1 MCKKFVA
8 GAAIASGLLVAVST
22 GCGRPVS
29 ASPRPEPQAALNIR
43 EKLLAGAGDAAPAEA
58 AASEATGTGW
68 GTLRGSFKFVG
79 TPPAPIKLNVDKDL
93 SVCGKGSGILDNSLL
108 VASDGGIANIV
119 LYARNAKR
127 VNESAQPLPA
137 DNAATPVEFDQKG
150 CMFLT
155 HVVAIQVGRKME
167 VKNSDPLGHNT
178 KIDPAKGLPFNQSV
192 PSGTP
197 LVYVPTAEE
206 AFPATV
212 ACSIHPWMR
221 AYMLPRKDKYFAVTA
236 ADGSFEIANLPAGEE
251 LEIQVWHERAAGSQG
266 ALMLDNKDL
275 KWTNKGRFK
284 IKLEADKITPLEL
297 NVPAAAFTSK
307 Q

>member
-1 MCKKFVA
+1 VA
-8 GAAIASGLLVAVST
+8 LD
-22 GCGRPVS
+22 
-29 ASPRPEPQAALNIR
+29 IR
-43 EKLLAGAGDAAPAEA
+43 EKLLAGAEAAPTEG

-68 GTLRGSFKFVG
+68 GTLRGTFKFAG
-79 TPPAPIKLNVDKDL
+79 TPPAPTKLNVDKDL
-93 SVCGKGSGILDNSLL
+93 GVCGKGAGILDNSLL

-119 LYARNAKR
+119 LYARAKR
-127 VNESAQPLPA
+127 VNEAAQPLKAENSAP
-137 DNAATPVEFDQKG
+137 TIEFDQKG

-155 HVVAIQVGRKME
+155 HVVALQVGQKME

-178 KIDPAKGLPFNQSV
+178 KIDPAKGFPFNQSV

-197 LVYVPTAEE
+197 LAYVPTAEE

-251 LEIQVWHERAAGSQG
+251 VEIQVWHERASGSQG
-266 ALMLDNKDL
+266 ALVLDREDL

-284 IKLEADKITPLEL
+284 IPLEADKTTPLEL
-297 NVPAAAFTSK
+297 IVPATAFK
-307 Q
+307 

>member
-1 MCKKFVA
+1 MSKKFIA
-8 GAAIASGLLVAVST
+8 AAAIACGLLAIITT
-22 GCGRPVS
+22 GCGRPAS
-29 ASPRPEPQAALNIR
+29 ASPRPEPQVALDIR
-43 EKLLAGAGDAAPAEA
+43 EKLLAGAEAAPTEG

-68 GTLRGSFKFVG
+68 GTLRGTFKFAG
-79 TPPAPIKLNVDKDL
+79 TPPAPTKLNVDKDL
-93 SVCGKGSGILDNSLL
+93 GVCGKGAGILDNSLL

-119 LYARNAKR
+119 LYARAKR
-127 VNESAQPLPA
+127 VHESAQPLKAENSAP
-137 DNAATPVEFDQKG
+137 TIEFDQKG

-155 HVVAIQVGRKME
+155 HVVALQVGQKME

-178 KIDPAKGLPFNQSV
+178 KIDPAKGFPFNQSV

-197 LVYVPTAEE
+197 LAYVPTAEE

-251 LEIQVWHERAAGSQG
+251 VEIQVWHERASGSQG
-266 ALMLDNKDL
+266 ALVLDKKDL

-284 IKLEADKITPLEL
+284 IKLEADQTTPLDL
-297 NVPAAAFTSK
+297 NVPATAFK
-307 Q
+307 